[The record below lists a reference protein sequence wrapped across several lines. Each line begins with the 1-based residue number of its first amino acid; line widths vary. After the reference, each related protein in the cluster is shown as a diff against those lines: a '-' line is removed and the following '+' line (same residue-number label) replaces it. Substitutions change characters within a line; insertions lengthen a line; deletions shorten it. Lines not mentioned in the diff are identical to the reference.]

1 MVLLANLLY
10 ALSRITHFILNIYIW
25 IIFAHVI
32 LTWIRTPSLYKVRL
46 ILFRLTEPVLGP
58 IRRFVPPYKF
68 GGLDISP
75 LIAFVLIFLIDTVIV
90 RSLSQYAAQL
100 LRPQTYWF

>member
-1 MVLLANLLY
+1 MLLANLLY
-10 ALSRITHFILNIYIW
+10 ALSRIVHFMLNLYIW

-32 LTWIRTPSLYKVRL
+32 LSWIRTPTLYKVRL
-46 ILFRLTEPVLGP
+46 ILFKLTEPVLAP

-75 LIAFVLIFLIDTVIV
+75 IIAFVLILLIDTVIV
-90 RSLSQYAAQL
+90 KSISQYAVQL
-100 LRPQTYWF
+100 MGPQTYSF